1 MNVSFLKRCPVCE
14 EMHVR
19 SGETCSWDCLVI
31 LAEFEDFSAL
41 KFVLGN
47 ARWAGAPSQEQMQ
60 REYLQERMWAAVRR
74 LPHSEDLLVQ
84 TLCEIIEEVEGWSSG
99 SHVSTWKPE

>member
-1 MNVSFLKRCPVCE
+1 ML
-14 EMHVR
+14 
-19 SGETCSWDCLVI
+19 
-31 LAEFEDFSAL
+31 LAEFEDFIVLRSI
-41 KFVLGN
+41 LGN
-47 ARWAGAPSQEQMQ
+47 SRWAGGPSQEEMWK
-60 REYLQERMWAAVRR
+60 EYFQDRLWSAVKR